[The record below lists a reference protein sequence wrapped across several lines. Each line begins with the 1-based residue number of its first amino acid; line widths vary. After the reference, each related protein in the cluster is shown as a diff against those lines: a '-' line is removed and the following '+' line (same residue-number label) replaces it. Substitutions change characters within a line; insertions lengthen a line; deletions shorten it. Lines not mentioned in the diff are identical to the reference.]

1 MSARSA
7 ASDVT
12 AMKKTVFLFVLPLLL
27 AVAAFADDQLR
38 GVQSELKTQGFFYGD
53 VNGQPSPETTAAL
66 RRYQIRNGLE
76 VTGTV
81 NKETLDA
88 LSGGPKPMPQV
99 APPPAP
105 KLATPAPAPAPPAK
119 KPPTNLRKDETV
131 EQADRAFLERE
142 EARRR
147 AADTDVNISP
157 MPAPPTVPHDPS
169 IVSPPAPLDAPGED
183 FPVLFAHT
191 PYATAPR
198 SVQQGVL
205 RRAQSILAG
214 RGFYRDIVD
223 GLPGLAT
230 EEALLSYQRAARLTL
245 TGRLDLET
253 LSRLGLLPGRGF
265 TRGAEPPPASTQ
277 RVYRGIWVN

>member
-1 MSARSA
+1 MGARLA

-12 AMKKTVFLFVLPLLL
+12 AMKKTVSLFVLPLLL
-27 AVAAFADDQLR
+27 AAAAFADDQLR
-38 GVQSELKTQGFFYGD
+38 GVQSELKAAGFFYGE
-53 VNGQPSPETTAAL
+53 VNGQTSPETTAAL

-76 VTGTV
+76 VTGAL

-88 LSGGPKPMPQV
+88 LHGGGKPAQQV

-105 KLATPAPAPAPPAK
+105 KPATPEPAK
-119 KPPTNLRKDETV
+119 KPPANLRKDDAV
-131 EQADRAFLERE
+131 EDADRAFLERE
-142 EARRR
+142 ETRRR
-147 AADTDVNISP
+147 AADADVRITP
-157 MPAPPTVPHDPS
+157 MPAPPTVPRDPS
-169 IVSPPAPLDAPGED
+169 VVRPPAPLDAPGED

-198 SVQQGVL
+198 AVQQQVL
-205 RRAQSILAG
+205 RRAQGILAS
-214 RGFYRDIVD
+214 RGFYRDIID

-230 EEALLSYQRAARLTL
+230 EEALLTYQRATRLTL

-253 LSRLGLLPGRGF
+253 LSRLGLLPGRGL
-265 TRGAEPPPASTQ
+265 TRDAEPPAQ